1 MNMLKPKPDSDRR
14 GNLRLD
20 TMFPVQVESLAL
32 GGHLD
37 CVARNISNGGMMLE
51 SRQLVP
57 LASPIEIRFTLP
69 GGPAGGIL
77 ARGEV
82 KNHYYLSFGDPKA
95 LKHLYGMG
103 VRFTAFADDGLERLD
118 RSITSLAT
126 TATSTVH

>member
-1 MNMLKPKPDSDRR
+1 MPKPKPDSDRR
-14 GNLRLD
+14 GCLRLD

-32 GGHLD
+32 GGHMD
-37 CVARNISNGGMMLE
+37 CVARNISRGGVMLE
-51 SRQLVP
+51 SRQIIALG
-57 LASPIEIRFTLP
+57 SPIEIRFTLP

-82 KNHYYLSFGDPKA
+82 KNHYYLSFGDPKD

-103 VRFTAFADDGLERLD
+103 VRFTGFADDGLQRLD
-118 RSITSLAT
+118 HSITNLA